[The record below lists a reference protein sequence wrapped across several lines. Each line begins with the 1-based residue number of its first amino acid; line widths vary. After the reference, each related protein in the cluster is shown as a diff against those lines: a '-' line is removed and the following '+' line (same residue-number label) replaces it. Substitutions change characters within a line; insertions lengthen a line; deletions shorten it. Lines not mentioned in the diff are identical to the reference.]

1 MCRIN
6 NFVPWTKV
14 AYYMDRRTKDQVYQ
28 RYVYSLR
35 ETLRKGAFTN
45 DEDFVVMVGVK
56 LFGHDWARIVD
67 FMPHRTANQIHS
79 RYNTFLKANFATWT
93 TEENQRLLECVKLH
107 GTKNWTKIA
116 EEVGGS
122 KTRTQCR
129 NRFNSIYRKYLK
141 NPDDFNLAKVKN
153 SSLQSRRQ
161 DELHAKLDEQLDRF
175 LRAQQAERMRE
186 DAQGVARSSYH
197 VTPSGARI
205 AREDLYEF
213 LFELKEKL
221 PSESTQTAYLDE
233 RGGRMP
239 KRRRRVTDAEI
250 SSLSVRATTG
260 SCSWRHPLLALRKNA
275 RTGKMETVLTAPRK
289 GPGRPAVNRNTE
301 LSKKSRRLDR
311 ILMHYFRPA
320 WVGIGK
326 RKRGSK

>member
-1 MCRIN
+1 
-6 NFVPWTKV
+6 
-14 AYYMDRRTKDQVYQ
+14 
-28 RYVYSLR
+28 
-35 ETLRKGAFTN
+35 
-45 DEDFVVMVGVK
+45 MVGVR

-93 TEENQRLLECVKLH
+93 NEENQRLLECVKKH

-141 NPDDFNLAKVKN
+141 NPDDFNLSKVKN
-153 SSLQSRRQ
+153 SSLQNRRQ
-161 DELHAKLDEQLDRF
+161 EELHAKLDEQLERF

-186 DAQGVARSSYH
+186 DAQGVVRSSYH

-221 PSESTQTAYLDE
+221 PSESTQSNYLDQS
-233 RGGRMP
+233 GQVP
-239 KRRRRVTDAEI
+239 KRRKKFTDAQI
-250 SSLSVRATTG
+250 GSLSVRATTG
-260 SCSWRHPLLALRKNA
+260 SCSWRHPLLTVRKNA
-275 RTGKMETVLTAPRK
+275 RTGKMETVVAANR
-289 GPGRPAVNRNTE
+289 GVGRPAVNRDTE